1 MIYPRR
7 RAIKGQ
13 LKELVRGSVEETLN
27 GLLGEEAEELT
38 QAGRYE
44 RSEQRQGYRSGHYN
58 RNLMTTA
65 GKVIS
70 FARTLVSNPAILI
83 LDEATSSIDTKTERL
98 LQQGIAE
105 MLKGRTSFIIAHRLS
120 TIKNCDRIL
129 YIGSKGILEQGS
141 HDELMAKKGLYYR
154 LYITQ
159 ACEQGVDC

>member
-1 MIYPRR
+1 MSEKIVQLNEEV
-7 RAIKGQ
+7 IKGQ

-27 GLLGEEAEELT
+27 GLLEAEAEKLT
-38 QAGRYE
+38 QARRYE

-105 MLKGRTSFIIAHRLS
+105 TVSYTHLTLP
-120 TIKNCDRIL
+120 TILR
-129 YIGSKGILEQGS
+129 
-141 HDELMAKKGLYYR
+141 
-154 LYITQ
+154 
-159 ACEQGVDC
+159 V